1 MNFDLLINIFDA
13 HNEASILLTEKY
25 RPKNILFFYM
35 NSYEVKQIEKLKRY
49 YDEKFPGCKF
59 DYQKLEVDNPSSI
72 EDAITSYEGLEGV
85 CNLTSGKKLVTLMV
99 YTYCMKHGIDC
110 RYVDIKNEMLI
121 NFDIEGIKI
130 EKDSFVDLEIE
141 DVIKSIGGSI
151 IVDSTEAYND
161 EVIFEFTMWISK
173 HLEDWEKLKF
183 MLQDIN
189 IFLRDEHNPEFFKI
203 DMDKVPSE
211 DRRFLRERL
220 DFLVRRRQINLT
232 EDRQYYKIYFLNDFI
247 KTFLFKS
254 GTWLEILTQN
264 VVENIR
270 EIDDVKSGVMFL
282 WNNEKTKVKN
292 ELDVVAI
299 KDSVLI
305 CISCKDSRKYDE
317 VSLNELNVYAE
328 QLGGENV
335 IKILVA
341 TKEPS
346 KTTIDQRAKE
356 MNIDLIIF
364 NGDIEKFKSEITN
377 IINKRREIS

>member
-1 MNFDLLINIFDA
+1 MKFDLLINIFDA

-35 NSYEVKQIEKLKRY
+35 NSYEVKQIEKLKGY
-49 YDEKFPGCKF
+49 YKEKFPECEF
-59 DYQKLEVDNPSSI
+59 DYKKLEVDNPSSI
-72 EDAITSYEGLEGV
+72 ENAITSYEGLEGV

-110 RYVDIKNEMLI
+110 RYVDIKNETVI
-121 NFDIEGIKI
+121 SFDIEGIHL
-130 EKDSFVDLEIE
+130 EKDSFAELEIE

-151 IVDSTEAYND
+151 IVDSTEVYND
-161 EVIFEFTMWISK
+161 EVVFEFTMWISK
-173 HLEDWEKLKF
+173 HLEAWEKLKF

-189 IFLRDEHNPEFFKI
+189 IFLRDEHNPEFL
-203 DMDKVPSE
+203 KVDIARVPVE
-211 DRRFLRERL
+211 DRGFLKERL
-220 DFLVRRRQINLT
+220 DFLVSRRQINLK
-232 EDRQYYKIYFLNDFI
+232 EDGQYYKIYFLNDFI

-270 EIDDVKSGVMFL
+270 EIDDVKSGLMFL

-299 KDSVLI
+299 KDSTLI
-305 CISCKDSRKYDE
+305 CISCKDSKKYDE
-317 VSLNELNVYAE
+317 VSLNELNVYAA

-341 TKEPS
+341 TKEPF
-346 KTTIDQRAKE
+346 KTTVYQRAKE
-356 MNIDLIIF
+356 MNIELVIF
-364 NGDIEKFKSEITN
+364 NGNIENFKSDITR
-377 IINKRREIS
+377 IINKRRELS

>member
-1 MNFDLLINIFDA
+1 MKFDLLINIFDA

-35 NSYEVKQIEKLKRY
+35 NSYEVKQIEKLKGY
-49 YDEKFPGCKF
+49 YKEKFPECEF
-59 DYQKLEVDNPSSI
+59 DYKKLEVDNPSSI
-72 EDAITSYEGLEGV
+72 ENAITSYEGLEGV

-110 RYVDIKNEMLI
+110 RYVDIKNETVI
-121 NFDIEGIKI
+121 SFDIEGIHL
-130 EKDSFVDLEIE
+130 EKDSFAELEIE

-151 IVDSTEAYND
+151 IVDSTEVYND
-161 EVIFEFTMWISK
+161 EVVFEFTMWISK
-173 HLEDWEKLKF
+173 HLEAWEKLKF

-189 IFLRDEHNPEFFKI
+189 IFLRDEHNPEFL
-203 DMDKVPSE
+203 KVDTARVPVE
-211 DRRFLRERL
+211 DRGFLKERL
-220 DFLVRRRQINLT
+220 DFLVSRRQINLK
-232 EDRQYYKIYFLNDFI
+232 EDGQYYKIYFLNDFI

-270 EIDDVKSGVMFL
+270 EIDDVKSGLMFL

-299 KDSVLI
+299 KDSTLI
-305 CISCKDSRKYDE
+305 CISCKDSKKYDE
-317 VSLNELNVYAE
+317 VSLNELNVYAA

-341 TKEPS
+341 TKEPF
-346 KTTIDQRAKE
+346 KTTVYQRAKE
-356 MNIDLIIF
+356 MNIELVIF
-364 NGDIEKFKSEITN
+364 NGNIENFKSDITR
-377 IINKRREIS
+377 IINKRRELS

>member
-1 MNFDLLINIFDA
+1 MKFDLLINIFDA

-35 NSYEVKQIEKLKRY
+35 NSYEVKQIEKLKGY
-49 YDEKFPGCKF
+49 YKEKFPECEV
-59 DYQKLEVDNPSSI
+59 DYKKLEVDNPSSI
-72 EDAITSYEGLEGV
+72 ENAITSYEGLEGV

-110 RYVDIKNEMLI
+110 RYVDIKNETVI
-121 NFDIEGIKI
+121 SFDIEGIHL
-130 EKDSFVDLEIE
+130 EKDSFAELEIE

-151 IVDSTEAYND
+151 IVDSTEVYND
-161 EVIFEFTMWISK
+161 EVVFEFTMWISK
-173 HLEDWEKLKF
+173 HLEAWEKLKF

-189 IFLRDEHNPEFFKI
+189 IFLRDEHNPEFL
-203 DMDKVPSE
+203 KVDIARVPVE
-211 DRRFLRERL
+211 DRGFLKERL
-220 DFLVRRRQINLT
+220 DFLVSRRQINLK
-232 EDRQYYKIYFLNDFI
+232 EDGQYYKIYFLNDFI

-270 EIDDVKSGVMFL
+270 EIDDVKSGLMFL

-299 KDSVLI
+299 KDSTLI
-305 CISCKDSRKYDE
+305 CISCKDSKKYDE
-317 VSLNELNVYAE
+317 VSLNELNVYAA

-341 TKEPS
+341 TKEPF
-346 KTTIDQRAKE
+346 KTTVYQRAKE
-356 MNIDLIIF
+356 MNIELVIF
-364 NGDIEKFKSEITN
+364 NGNIENFKYDITR
-377 IINKRREIS
+377 IINKRRELS